1 MIKTFNEL
9 WEICEDFFKKNHQNE
24 KVNDLINEL
33 DLKFKLYKNIDLNLS
48 LSDKEKQNIK
58 SRTLGEILLTIT
70 NISLIDNINV
80 FESLNS
86 ALQYRSIE
94 TFSKKY

>member
-1 MIKTFNEL
+1 MTIHFEEL
-9 WEICEDFFKKNHQNE
+9 WEKCEDFFKKNHQNE